1 MKIFGYWTLFIA
13 LCISVVAAWYSI
25 IGLTAIFAAAFIP
38 IVIMGSALEVAKV
51 TTAIWLHRYW
61 DIAPFLMKFYLTIA
75 TIVLMF
81 ITSMGIFGFLSKAHI
96 EQTSAANEGIAQI
109 ERIETDIARYEAI
122 ITRSEERIVKAE
134 ASTGERNTDIQAQ
147 IDKEQTRIDGAY
159 DRIQPAIDEQQAIID
174 AEAKLI
180 EDRVAVFTESIA
192 SLDTELTRLNGL
204 VEEYRTQL
212 KNTSVASVEA
222 QVKPYLDQIT
232 QLDADIARLDEQ
244 AADYEK
250 RIAGLKPDYS
260 AVDTLQEQINA
271 VEDQIVLVTNKL
283 QSKERE
289 KIQEGQAVIGV
300 TSDGL
305 FGSNTTRAYNTWLEA
320 QRTRITELQ
329 GQETTLKAQAQEVV
343 AIERNRLTELV
354 KDLRGSQTTAVQERK
369 QGLLN
374 TIDTIRN
381 NAAGDL
387 KGTQNSIQEKIDGVL
402 NNDIPTN
409 RADRKLAQ
417 DAITTL
423 RNTNSDKVTVARAE
437 IARLR
442 DVVNAQIVQSNTLI
456 SDLRNNLTVGKDT
469 DADSVIDQ
477 QQNKIREAN
486 NTIDTLTE
494 KKYSLEAENRKLE
507 AEVGPVKYIAEMV
520 YGEAADRSILEEA
533 VRWVILLLVAVFDP
547 LAIVL
552 VLAGVMTIHK
562 FGRSERPPIKK
573 TDPEVEPELEVL
585 QEEVKQEPDL
595 KFIKEQKDES
605 VDGPTD
611 SNIQN
616 DDVEHNERDRKAN
629 DEEDLSRRSIV
640 EPAEKQVPDSTQVRK
655 EPSAVQDTGGSTKEV
670 QIKPAVARGEV
681 KTIKNVTL
689 KKRIKKD
696 DPDNSWLNDT

>member
-61 DIAPFLMKFYLTIA
+61 HIAPFLMKFYLTTA
-75 TIVLMF
+75 TVVLMF

-96 EQTSAANEGIAQI
+96 EQTSAANESVAQI
-109 ERIETDIARYEAI
+109 ERITTEIARYEAI
-122 ITRSEERIVKAE
+122 ITRAEERIVKAE

-159 DRIQPAIDEQQAIID
+159 DRIQPAIDEQQGIID
-174 AEAKLI
+174 SEKKLV
-180 EDRVAVFTESIA
+180 EDKVAVFTESIA
-192 SLDTELTRLNGL
+192 SLDKELERLNSL
-204 VEEYRTQL
+204 VEQYTTTL
-212 KNTSVASVEA
+212 KNTNVASVEE
-222 QVKPYLDQIT
+222 QIQPYLDQIA
-232 QLDADIARLDEQ
+232 QLDTDISRLDTQ

-250 RIAGLKPDYS
+250 RIAELKPDYS

-271 VEDQIVLVTNKL
+271 VEQQIVLVTNKL
-283 QSKERE
+283 QSKERA

-329 GQETTLKAQAQEVV
+329 GQETTLKAQAQDVV
-343 AIERNRLTELV
+343 AVERTRLTDLV

-369 QGLLN
+369 QGLLT

-387 KGTQNSIQEKIDGVL
+387 KGTQDSIQAKIDAVL
-402 NNDIPTN
+402 TNDIPTN
-409 RADRKLAQ
+409 RADRKSAQ
-417 DAITTL
+417 QQITTL
-423 RNTNSDKVTVARAE
+423 RNSDSDKVTAARKE

-456 SDLRNNLTVGKDT
+456 ANLRNNLTVGE
-469 DADSVIDQ
+469 DSNATTVIDA
-477 QQNKIREAN
+477 QQNKITEAN

-520 YGEAADRSILEEA
+520 YGEAADRSILDEA

-573 TDPEVEPELEVL
+573 TDPKVEPELEVL
-585 QEEVKQEPDL
+585 EEEFLKEPDL
-595 KFIKEQKDES
+595 EFMKEEPKAEVIEPVADK
-605 VDGPTD
+605 PK
-611 SNIQN
+611 
-616 DDVEHNERDRKAN
+616 VEKPVVVKEPEPKPEPPKPAPAAKAPK
-629 DEEDLSRRSIV
+629 SI
-640 EPAEKQVPDSTQVRK
+640 AEKAS
-655 EPSAVQDTGGSTKEV
+655 
-670 QIKPAVARGEV
+670 EV

-696 DPDNSWLNDT
+696 DPDNSWLNDK

>member
-1 MKIFGYWTLFIA
+1 MKIFGIWTLFIA

-61 DIAPFLMKFYLTIA
+61 HIAPFLMKFYLTTA
-75 TIVLMF
+75 TVVLMF

-96 EQTSAANEGIAQI
+96 EQTSAANESVAQI
-109 ERIETDIARYEAI
+109 ERIVTEIARYEAI
-122 ITRSEERIVKAE
+122 IDRAEQRIVKAE

-147 IDKEQTRIDGAY
+147 IDKEQTRIDTAY
-159 DRIQPAIDEQQAIID
+159 DRIQPAIDEQQTIID
-174 AEAKLI
+174 TEAKLI

-204 VEEYRTQL
+204 VDEYRLQL

-222 QVKPYLDQIT
+222 QVKPYLDQIA
-232 QLDADIARLDEQ
+232 QLDSDIARLDKQ

-250 RIAGLKPDYS
+250 RIAELKPDYS
-260 AVDTLQEQINA
+260 AVDTLQEQIAA
-271 VEDQIVLVTNKL
+271 VEQQIVLVTNKL
-283 QSKERE
+283 QSKERA

-320 QRTRITELQ
+320 QRARIADLQ
-329 GQETTLKAQAQEVV
+329 GQETKLKAQAQDVV
-343 AIERNRLTELV
+343 AVERNRLTELV
-354 KDLRGSQTTAVQERK
+354 KDLRGAQTQAVQERK
-369 QGLLN
+369 QGLLT

-387 KGTQNSIQEKIDGVL
+387 KSTQDAIQTKIDGVL
-402 NNDIPTN
+402 NTDIPSN
-409 RADRKLAQ
+409 RADRKIAQ
-417 DAITTL
+417 EEITKL
-423 RNTNSDKVTVARAE
+423 RNTNSDKVTAARKE

-442 DVVNAQIVQSNTLI
+442 DNVNAQILQSNQLI
-456 SDLRNNLTVGKDT
+456 AELRNNLTVGKDA
-469 DADSVIDQ
+469 DADSIIDE

-486 NTIDTLTE
+486 NTIDNLTE

-573 TDPEVEPELEVL
+573 TFPKVEPELEEL
-585 QEEVKQEPDL
+585 EEEVIQEPELEFL
-595 KFIKEQKDES
+595 KEEPKKEIKKEPKVVKVDKPLLPEKEQEPKPES
-605 VDGPTD
+605 KKPELPK
-611 SNIQN
+611 
-616 DDVEHNERDRKAN
+616 VEEPVVAPKPEVKAPK
-629 DEEDLSRRSIV
+629 SI
-640 EPAEKQVPDSTQVRK
+640 AEKAS
-655 EPSAVQDTGGSTKEV
+655 
-670 QIKPAVARGEV
+670 EV

-689 KKRIKKD
+689 KKRVKKD
-696 DPDNSWLNDT
+696 DPDNSWLSDK

>member
-61 DIAPFLMKFYLTIA
+61 HIAPFLMKFYLTIA
-75 TIVLMF
+75 TVVLMF

-96 EQTSAANEGIAQI
+96 EQTSAANESVAQI
-109 ERIETDIARYEAI
+109 ERITTEIARYEAI
-122 ITRSEERIVKAE
+122 ITRAEERIVKAE

-159 DRIQPAIDEQQAIID
+159 DRIQPAIDEQQGIID
-174 AEAKLI
+174 SEKKLV
-180 EDRVAVFTESIA
+180 EDKVAVFTESIA
-192 SLDTELTRLNGL
+192 SLDKELERLNAL
-204 VEEYRTQL
+204 VEQYTTTL
-212 KNTSVASVEA
+212 KNTNVASVEE
-222 QVKPYLDQIT
+222 QIQPYLDQIA
-232 QLDADIARLDEQ
+232 QLDTDISRLDTQ

-250 RIAGLKPDYS
+250 RIAELKPDYS

-271 VEDQIVLVTNKL
+271 VEQQIVLVTNKL

-305 FGSNTTRAYNTWLEA
+305 FGGNTTRAYNAWLEA

-329 GQETTLKAQAQEVV
+329 GQETTLKAQAQQVV
-343 AIERNRLTELV
+343 AVERTRLTDLV

-369 QGLLN
+369 QGLLT

-387 KGTQNSIQEKIDGVL
+387 KGTQDSIQAKIDAVL
-402 NNDIPTN
+402 TKDIPTN
-409 RADRKLAQ
+409 RADRKSAQ
-417 DAITTL
+417 QQITTL
-423 RNTNSDKVTVARAE
+423 RNSDSDKVTAARTE

-456 SDLRNNLTVGKDT
+456 ANLRSSLTVGE
-469 DADSVIDQ
+469 DSNATTVIDA
-477 QQNKIREAN
+477 QQNKITEAN

-520 YGEAADRSILEEA
+520 YGETADRSILEEA

-573 TDPEVEPELEVL
+573 TDPKVEPELEVL
-585 QEEVKQEPDL
+585 KEEVKQEPDL
-595 KFIKEQKDES
+595 EYIKEEPKAEVIQPVADE
-605 VDGPTD
+605 P
-611 SNIQN
+611 
-616 DDVEHNERDRKAN
+616 
-629 DEEDLSRRSIV
+629 
-640 EPAEKQVPDSTQVRK
+640 
-655 EPSAVQDTGGSTKEV
+655 EV
-670 QIKPAVARGEV
+670 VKPAVVKEPEPKPEPPKPTPKAPKSIAEKASEV

-696 DPDNSWLNDT
+696 DPDNSWLNDK

>member
-61 DIAPFLMKFYLTIA
+61 HIAPFLMKFYLTIA
-75 TIVLMF
+75 TVVLMF

-96 EQTSAANEGIAQI
+96 EQTSAANESVAQI
-109 ERIETDIARYEAI
+109 ERITTEISRYEAI
-122 ITRSEERIVKAE
+122 IDRAEQRILKAE

-159 DRIQPAIDEQQAIID
+159 DRIQPAIDEQQGIID
-174 AEAKLI
+174 SEKKLV
-180 EDRVAVFTESIA
+180 EDKVAVFTESIA
-192 SLDTELTRLNGL
+192 SLDKELDRLNAL
-204 VEEYRTQL
+204 VEQYNTTL
-212 KNTSVASVEA
+212 KNTNVASVEE
-222 QVKPYLDQIT
+222 QIQPYLDQIT
-232 QLDADIARLDEQ
+232 QLDTDISRLDTQ

-271 VEDQIVLVTNKL
+271 VEQQIVLVTNKL

-305 FGSNTTRAYNTWLEA
+305 FGGNTTRAYNAWLEA

-329 GQETTLKAQAQEVV
+329 GQETTLKAQAQQVV
-343 AIERNRLTELV
+343 AVERTRLTDLV

-369 QGLLN
+369 QGLLT

-387 KGTQNSIQEKIDGVL
+387 KGTQDSIQAKIDAVL
-402 NNDIPTN
+402 TKDIPTN
-409 RADRKLAQ
+409 RADRKSAQ
-417 DAITTL
+417 QQITTL
-423 RNTNSDKVTVARAE
+423 RNSDSDKVTAARTE

-456 SDLRNNLTVGKDT
+456 ANLRSSLTVGE
-469 DADSVIDQ
+469 DSNATTVIDA
-477 QQNKIREAN
+477 QQNKITEAN

-520 YGEAADRSILEEA
+520 YGETADRSILEEA

-573 TDPEVEPELEVL
+573 TDPKVEPELEVL
-585 QEEVKQEPDL
+585 KEEVKQEPDL
-595 KFIKEQKDES
+595 EYIKEEPKAEVIQPVADDPEVVKPVVVKEPEPKPEPPK
-605 VDGPTD
+605 PTP
-611 SNIQN
+611 
-616 DDVEHNERDRKAN
+616 KAPK
-629 DEEDLSRRSIV
+629 SI
-640 EPAEKQVPDSTQVRK
+640 AEKAS
-655 EPSAVQDTGGSTKEV
+655 
-670 QIKPAVARGEV
+670 EV

-696 DPDNSWLNDT
+696 DPDNSWLNDK